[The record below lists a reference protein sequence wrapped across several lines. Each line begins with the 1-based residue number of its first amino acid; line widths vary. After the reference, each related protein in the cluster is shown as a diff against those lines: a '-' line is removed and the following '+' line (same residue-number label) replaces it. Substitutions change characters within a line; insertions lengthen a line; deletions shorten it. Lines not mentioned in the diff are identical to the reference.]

1 MQLSNFHHHVNRCPT
16 FGTAPKHVAPLGHVE
31 QQDKFSSVFW
41 SNMHSHVMG
50 NVTLTRISSKLPVA
64 RSWPRPSKDSG
75 RRSPKTS
82 DVTEC
87 QTTLGHDPTC
97 GEVCLQLLRQST
109 AALTSSVCAFLSNMR
124 RNWHAGR
131 AALAVFLHCVG
142 RQTSQLLVRSEVVRG
157 RASPF
162 FSVPVNATYDFDF
175 FLR

>member
-1 MQLSNFHHHVNRCPT
+1 
-16 FGTAPKHVAPLGHVE
+16 
-31 QQDKFSSVFW
+31 
-41 SNMHSHVMG
+41 MHSHVMG

-87 QTTLGHDPTC
+87 QTTSGHDPTC

-109 AALTSSVCAFLSNMR
+109 AVCAFLSNMR

-131 AALAVFLHCVG
+131 ATLAVFLHCVG

-175 FLR
+175 F